1 MERRVQTVCL
11 VTLTVLAVAAA
22 LKWLAPV
29 MVPFT
34 MALFIAVVLRPL
46 VQIQERW
53 LRLPRLAALIS
64 TLAFG
69 LVLLGL
75 LAALVSASI
84 AELAANAD
92 LYAAQLAK
100 LVDRIVRVIPT
111 TVAGVDVEAEVRQLA
126 QLPLKQIGGLLLG
139 TTNAV
144 AKLLSNSMLVLVIVL
159 FLLLGGGAGRGQA
172 TGVWREGELRVER
185 YLVLKFAISAVT
197 GILVGLTLYV
207 LGVDLALVFGL
218 FAFMLNFIPSIGSI
232 VATLLPV
239 PVVLMNPELSTAAAT
254 AAIGIPAA
262 IQLTIGQFM
271 EPRIM
276 GDELDLH
283 PVTVILGLIVWG
295 MLWGIVGMLLA
306 TPILAMMKIVL
317 DRVPGTRVLA
327 DLMAGRVDALRSP
340 EPLVAD

>member
-1 MERRVQTVCL
+1 MERRVQTFCL

-29 MVPFT
+29 LVPFT

-53 LRLPRLAALIS
+53 LRLPRAAALIS
-64 TLAFG
+64 TLLFG

-75 LAALVSASI
+75 LATLVSASI

-92 LYAAQLAK
+92 LYGAQLAK
-100 LVDRIVRVIPT
+100 LVNRIVNLLPT
-111 TVAGVDVEAEVRQLA
+111 TIGEIDVEAQIRDLA

-139 TTNAV
+139 TTNAI
-144 AKLLSNSMLVLVIVL
+144 ANLLSKSLLVLVIVL
-159 FLLLGGGAGRGQA
+159 FLLLGSGGGSRQA

-185 YLVLKFAISAVT
+185 FLVMKFVISAVT
-197 GILVGLTLYV
+197 GVLVGATLYV

-239 PVVLMNPELSTAAAT
+239 PVVLMNPELSTTAAAL
-254 AAIGIPAA
+254 AIGIPTA
-262 IQLTIGQFM
+262 IQLAIGQFM

-276 GDELDLH
+276 GEELDLH
-283 PVTVILGLIVWG
+283 PVSVILALIVWG

-306 TPILAMMKIVL
+306 TPIMAVMKIL
-317 DRVPGTRVLA
+317 LERFEGTRILA
-327 DLMAGRVDALRSP
+327 DLLAGRLDALRSP

>member
-29 MVPFT
+29 LVPFT

-46 VQIQERW
+46 VQVQERW
-53 LRLPRLAALIS
+53 LRLPRVAALVS
-64 TLAFG
+64 TLLFG

-75 LAALVSASI
+75 LATLVSASI

-92 LYAAQLAK
+92 LYATQLAK
-100 LVDRIVRVIPT
+100 LVDRVVNVLPT
-111 TVAGVDVEAEVRQLA
+111 TVGEIDVEAQIRELA

-144 AKLLSNSMLVLVIVL
+144 ANLLSKSTLVLVFVL
-159 FLLLGGGAGRGQA
+159 FLLLGGGGGEA
-172 TGVWREGELRVER
+172 TGVWREGEQRVER
-185 YLVLKFAISAVT
+185 FLVMKVAISAVT
-197 GILVGLTLYV
+197 GFLVGTTLYV

-218 FAFMLNFIPSIGSI
+218 FAFMLNFIPSVGSL

-239 PVVLMNPELSTAAAT
+239 PVVLMNPELSTAAAGL
-254 AAIGIPAA
+254 AIGIPAA

-283 PVTVILGLIVWG
+283 PVTVILTLIVWG

-306 TPILAMMKIVL
+306 TPITAVMKIL
-317 DRVPGTRVLA
+317 LERFEGTRILA
-327 DLMAGRVDALRSP
+327 DLLAGRLDALRSP
-340 EPLVAD
+340 DPTPST